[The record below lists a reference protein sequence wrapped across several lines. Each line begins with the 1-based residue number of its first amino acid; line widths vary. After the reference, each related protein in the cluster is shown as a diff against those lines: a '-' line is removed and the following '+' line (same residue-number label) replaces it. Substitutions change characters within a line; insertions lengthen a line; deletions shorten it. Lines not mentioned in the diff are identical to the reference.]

1 MPRIAPIA
9 WEDLTED
16 ARRRIEAG
24 TASGM
29 YRMTLPLQIV
39 AHSPNALRGMDEGY
53 KAVYGCSAVGS
64 RIQELMRLRSAQ
76 LGACEPCSLSRK
88 DDTLTEDDVACLGET
103 GAGTFTERE
112 RLAIRMVDLMASD
125 PHAID
130 DNFILE
136 LAKVFSVEEIVE
148 VGWYA
153 SQVVGGH
160 RFLHML
166 DALGESE
173 PLLGAKDAP
182 ESAEI
187 KDDVFKSSRRA

>member
-9 WEDLTED
+9 WEDLDDE

-76 LGACEPCSLSRK
+76 LGSCAPCSLSRK
-88 DDTLTEDDVACLGET
+88 DCTITEEDVAALAAPD
-103 GAGTFTERE
+103 GAAYTERE
-112 RLAIRMVDLMASD
+112 RLAIRMVDLMAND

-130 DNFILE
+130 DDLIRE
-136 LAKVFSVEEIVE
+136 MAKVFTVEEIVE

-153 SQVVGGH
+153 GQVVGGH
-160 RFLHML
+160 RFMHML
-166 DALGESE
+166 DALGTAE
-173 PLLGAKDAP
+173 PVVGARQAADA
-182 ESAEI
+182 A
-187 KDDVFKSSRRA
+187 

>member
-9 WEDLTED
+9 WDDLDAE
-16 ARRRIEAG
+16 ARRRIEQG

-76 LGACEPCSLSRK
+76 LGACGPCSISRK
-88 DDTLTEDDVACLGET
+88 DETLTEDDVACLVDPSA
-103 GAGTFTERE
+103 GAFTDRE
-112 RLAIRMVDLMASD
+112 RLAIKMVDLMANNH
-125 PHAID
+125 HAID
-130 DNFILE
+130 DDLIRE
-136 LAKVFSVEEIVE
+136 MATVFSVEEIVE

-153 SQVVGGH
+153 GQVVGGH
-160 RFLHML
+160 RFMHML
-166 DALGESE
+166 DALSDSE
-173 PLLGAKDAP
+173 PLVGAAGVRVKG
-182 ESAEI
+182 
-187 KDDVFKSSRRA
+187 